1 MTKDDGSIYSIP
13 ETIHEGLM
21 EHYTTLAKQKRRYY
35 DATDSQIE
43 QYEADLSAS
52 ITSELRNLD
61 DEINVSLNPSNNYP
75 PSPISIWYE

>member
-13 ETIHEGLM
+13 KTIHEGLM
-21 EHYTTLAKQKRRYY
+21 EHYTTLAKQKRRYC

-52 ITSELRNLD
+52 ITS
-61 DEINVSLNPSNNYP
+61 
-75 PSPISIWYE
+75 